1 MSNCK
6 LLYMT
11 STAFLRVFGKYE
23 LEKLKE
29 FCEKV
34 DLEDI
39 ETRVRNNWF
48 HKKKLTKQIH
58 DAVID
63 TNNSSN
69 RMAPWMSKVHS
80 KRHNLPDIMLEDKR
94 IKVIETRVT
103 KQILTEPEDYNRD
116 LNEKEK
122 QAVLKE
128 ML

>member
-1 MSNCK
+1 
-6 LLYMT
+6 MT

-29 FCEKV
+29 FCENI
-34 DLEDI
+34 DLEEI

-58 DAVID
+58 EAVVD
-63 TNNSSN
+63 TSNRQN
-69 RMAPWMSKVHS
+69 RMAPWMSKVAS
-80 KRHNLPDIMLEDKR
+80 KKHNLPDIMLEDKR

>member
-1 MSNCK
+1 
-6 LLYMT
+6 
-11 STAFLRVFGKYE
+11 
-23 LEKLKE
+23 
-29 FCEKV
+29 
-34 DLEDI
+34 
-39 ETRVRNNWF
+39 
-48 HKKKLTKQIH
+48 
-58 DAVID
+58 
-63 TNNSSN
+63 
-69 RMAPWMSKVHS
+69 MAPWMNKVAS